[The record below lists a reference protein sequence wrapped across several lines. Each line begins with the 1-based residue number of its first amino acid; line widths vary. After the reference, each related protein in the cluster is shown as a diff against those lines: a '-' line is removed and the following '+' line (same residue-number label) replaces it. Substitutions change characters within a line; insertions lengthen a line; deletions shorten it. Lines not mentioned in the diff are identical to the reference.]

1 MIVAG
6 SALRITRCLSI
17 DHFRNVLQPVAS
29 DLLPLSVAD
38 FAPVQAELTLPGCS
52 VYLLKA
58 FPRILDAALAP
69 ERTLILFTM
78 QDTAAA
84 TFNGVE
90 LSVQLLGLMRGK
102 ATYKV
107 VERAAEFNV
116 AISFPSPMRNRGWPA
131 VEDGLHLARLPA
143 ASLQRLRDFV
153 VQLFVAASGLPEG
166 EFASELA
173 WGRQESLLAALNQAF
188 LSSEPLGVDRTSSYR
203 SHLKIIDAIDAVFQA
218 NPAAPVYSGTL
229 ADDIG
234 VSVRTL
240 HNAVTRFRGVSLHQ
254 YLRIRRLWLVRQR
267 LMSGAPSLQVKSAA
281 LAFGFWHLGE
291 FAAAYSA
298 MFGEVPSQTLA
309 RAMSDAI

>member
-6 SALRITRCLSI
+6 SALRITRCLSV
-17 DHFRNVLQPVAS
+17 DHFRNVLRPVES
-29 DLLPLSVAD
+29 DLIPLSVAD

-58 FPRILDAALAP
+58 FPRILDAVLAP
-69 ERTLILFTM
+69 ERALILFTM

-90 LSVQLLGLMRGK
+90 LNVPLLGLLRGN
-102 ATYKV
+102 ASYKV
-107 VERAAEFNV
+107 VERVAEFNV
-116 AISFPSPMRNRGWPA
+116 AISFPAPMRNRGWPA

-153 VQLFVAASGLPEG
+153 IQLFGAAFGLPEG

-173 WGRQESLLAALNQAF
+173 WGRQESLLAALDEAF
-188 LSSEPLGVDRTSSYR
+188 LSSEPLGVDRTLSYR
-203 SHLKIIDAIDAVFQA
+203 SHLKIVDTIDAVFQA
-218 NPAAPVYSGTL
+218 NPAAPVYSGAL

-254 YLRIRRLWLVRQR
+254 YLRTRRLWMVRQR
-267 LMSGAPSLQVKSAA
+267 LMSGAPSMQVKSAA